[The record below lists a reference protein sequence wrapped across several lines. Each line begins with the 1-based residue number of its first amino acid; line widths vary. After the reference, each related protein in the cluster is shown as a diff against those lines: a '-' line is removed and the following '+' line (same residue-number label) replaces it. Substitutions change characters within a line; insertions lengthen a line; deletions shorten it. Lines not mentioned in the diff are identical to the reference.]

1 MPSANRVLLMNST
14 TAKSSSEH
22 IVRTMVATDTIT
34 VSSTAFATSIT
45 TGYFDI
51 GELKTKENHTHI
63 IANVSHATIDP
74 LSLLEEGCYVPSEE
88 WYDSSFGVKLA
99 VPEWEAIITAIV
111 LSVIIVLTIIG
122 NILVILSV
130 FTYKPLRIVQNFFIV
145 SLAVADL
152 TVALLVL
159 PFNVAYLILGRWE
172 FGIYL
177 CKMWLTCDVMCCT
190 SSILNLCAI
199 ALDRYWAITD
209 PINYAQKRTV
219 ERVLL
224 LIAGVWIL
232 SLLIS
237 SPPLVGWNDWPEEF
251 TSATPCELNSDPGY
265 VIYSS
270 LGSFFIPL
278 IIMAT
283 VYIEI
288 FIATR
293 RRLRERAQ
301 AAKINTVATHSAS
314 ADVATTAMSSND
326 NGSRT
331 CAILTIC
338 YSTICCCRNASHFSS
353 TPMIQNDQDSI
364 SSESR
369 ANNENPTIQ
378 TPEHRTVIV
387 TQRKK
392 TRRSKIKDSIKHG
405 KSKARKNQIIKSGDS
420 TKIKDST
427 EADKDGN
434 EIAACDNNDEN
445 MSLKV
450 TPPQSSIG
458 ASSQV
463 AHQQKKTGGVHQF
476 IEEKQKISLSKER
489 RAARTLGII
498 MGVFVICWLPFFLM
512 YVILPFCST
521 CCPTAKFKNFITW
534 LGYINSVLN
543 PIIYTIFNLDYRRAF
558 KRLLVIKQLFY
569 FFIYKENK
577 VKTNTY
583 SGIKIKLDYSLNG
596 NSYLTRKLTLR
607 EICEKYL
614 KFLFVHSYKKD
625 RIKYCLLFHVFNI
638 DRILKTALIYI
649 IYFLLEKLIFSEVS
663 FPFYSFLCSKYI
675 LFQIHPFQIHQI
687 NKIIYNP

>member
-1 MPSANRVLLMNST
+1 MPPADQMLL
-14 TAKSSSEH
+14 
-22 IVRTMVATDTIT
+22 
-34 VSSTAFATSIT
+34 FATNISHTTSIVTAATATGTAANKSISTVPTLSIAVNANISLAGGTAT
-45 TGYFDI
+45 TLVD
-51 GELKTKENHTHI
+51 LVKVNNTALNNR
-63 IANVSHATIDP
+63 NVSEFLNSESPQCSA
-74 LSLLEEGCYVPSEE
+74 PSEE
-88 WYDSSFGVKLA
+88 WYDSYFGVKLA
-99 VPEWEAIITAIV
+99 VPEWEAIFTAII
-111 LSVIIVLTIIG
+111 LSVIIVLTVIG

-159 PFNVAYLILGRWE
+159 PFNVAYSILGRWE

-219 ERVLL
+219 GRVLL
-224 LIAGVWIL
+224 LIAGVWLL

-265 VIYSS
+265 IIYSS

-278 IIMAT
+278 IIMT
-283 VYIEI
+283 IVYIEI

-301 AAKINTVATHSAS
+301 AAKINTIALRSTATE
-314 ADVATTAMSSND
+314 VKTTGTVTANGKTTTISS
-326 NGSRT
+326 
-331 CAILTIC
+331 IC
-338 YSTICCCRNASHFSS
+338 YSVLCCGKDSANFS

-364 SSESR
+364 SSEANA
-369 ANNENPTIQ
+369 ANNETTRTQ
-378 TPEHRTVIV
+378 ATEHRVMVV

-392 TRRSKIKDSIKHG
+392 SRRAKIKDSIKHG
-405 KSKARKNQIIKSGDS
+405 KSRARKNQEKTNNSELNIQNPKESGCGTESLLLAGATTNRDGENQE
-420 TKIKDST
+420 IST
-427 EADKDGN
+427 ESGSDPKGCMQVCGSNDNEPTVADI
-434 EIAACDNNDEN
+434 EDEN
-445 MSLKV
+445 VSLKI
-450 TPPQSSIG
+450 TPPQSSVG
-458 ASSQV
+458 ATSSLAV
-463 AHQQKKTGGVHQF
+463 PLQKKPAGVYQF

-512 YVILPFCST
+512 YVILPFCDS
-521 CCPTAKFKNFITW
+521 CCPTNKFKNFITW

-558 KRLLVIKQLFY
+558 KRLL
-569 FFIYKENK
+569 
-577 VKTNTY
+577 
-583 SGIKIKLDYSLNG
+583 G
-596 NSYLTRKLTLR
+596 
-607 EICEKYL
+607 L
-614 KFLFVHSYKKD
+614 K
-625 RIKYCLLFHVFNI
+625 
-638 DRILKTALIYI
+638 
-649 IYFLLEKLIFSEVS
+649 
-663 FPFYSFLCSKYI
+663 
-675 LFQIHPFQIHQI
+675 
-687 NKIIYNP
+687 

>member
-1 MPSANRVLLMNST
+1 MPPAEQMLLMKLINSSANIVHSLTGNNSST
-14 TAKSSSEH
+14 TNANTTLYGTGINTASTSLANTTDIIGTFGISNVTLDTLNLQESGC
-22 IVRTMVATDTIT
+22 IV
-34 VSSTAFATSIT
+34 
-45 TGYFDI
+45 
-51 GELKTKENHTHI
+51 
-63 IANVSHATIDP
+63 
-74 LSLLEEGCYVPSEE
+74 EGGDWHE
-88 WYDSSFGVKLA
+88 SFFGIKLA
-99 VPEWEAIITAIV
+99 VPEWEAILTAIV
-111 LSVIIVLTIIG
+111 LSIIIVLTIIG

-159 PFNVAYLILGRWE
+159 PFNVAYSILGRWV

-177 CKMWLTCDVMCCT
+177 CKMWLTCDIMCCT

-219 ERVLL
+219 GRVLL
-224 LIAGVWIL
+224 LITGVWIL

-265 VIYSS
+265 VIYSA

-288 FIATR
+288 FVATR

-301 AAKINTVATHSAS
+301 AAKLNTIATRSAS
-314 ADVATTAMSSND
+314 ADVATTTLNAEGD
-326 NGSRT
+326 GTRVG
-331 CAILTIC
+331 AVLALC
-338 YSTICCCRNASHFSS
+338 YNVLCCCRSSSNFSS
-353 TPMIQNDQDSI
+353 TPMIQNDQESI
-364 SSESR
+364 SSETH
-369 ANNENPTIQ
+369 ANNENSPVPTS
-378 TPEHRTVIV
+378 EHRVVVV
-387 TQRKK
+387 TKRKK
-392 TRRSKIKDSIKHG
+392 TRRAKIKDSIKHG
-405 KSKARKNQIIKSGDS
+405 KSKLHKTQQPKTNEHNPVNAKEGNISEVESRLLSLKTKNIENENPEV
-420 TKIKDST
+420 ST
-427 EADKDGN
+427 ESGSDPKGCINVCGGGSDGN
-434 EIAACDNNDEN
+434 EVSAGDNDDEN
-445 MSLKV
+445 ISLKI

-458 ASSQV
+458 AASSQAV
-463 AHQQKKTGGVHQF
+463 PLQKKPGGVYQF

-521 CCPTAKFKNFITW
+521 CCPTTKFKNFITW

-558 KRLLVIKQLFY
+558 KRLL
-569 FFIYKENK
+569 
-577 VKTNTY
+577 
-583 SGIKIKLDYSLNG
+583 GLN
-596 NSYLTRKLTLR
+596 
-607 EICEKYL
+607 
-614 KFLFVHSYKKD
+614 
-625 RIKYCLLFHVFNI
+625 
-638 DRILKTALIYI
+638 
-649 IYFLLEKLIFSEVS
+649 
-663 FPFYSFLCSKYI
+663 
-675 LFQIHPFQIHQI
+675 
-687 NKIIYNP
+687 